1 MAHDGGGRERSQTN
15 RRDPGPKTNLIEN
28 SILSKSNF
36 FEIQSRCLV
45 FGTKAILL
53 SLFKIQISCR
63 LILQSMISEDE
74 GVHVGINTT
83 TNENTILKSFDPRI
97 ISKVRVSI
105 FEQQDNVMSE
115 NLTVNQGA
123 DTSVEVF
130 PFSLISR
137 LLLSPK

>member
-1 MAHDGGGRERSQTN
+1 
-15 RRDPGPKTNLIEN
+15 
-28 SILSKSNF
+28 
-36 FEIQSRCLV
+36 
-45 FGTKAILL
+45 
-53 SLFKIQISCR
+53 
-63 LILQSMISEDE
+63 MISEDE